1 MEQIQNLFF
10 TYGYPFVFAF
20 MYCGLIGVPAAE
32 ESFMIFV
39 GITLSQA
46 PADGPTLSVAGC
58 IAMAALGSVSGM
70 VTAFLIGYYIGKPFM
85 MKYGRLI
92 GVTPARWEKAEAYFQ
107 HHAFLAI
114 AAGYF
119 IPGVRQINPYLAG
132 LSRAKY
138 LTFFMASLTGAVS
151 WATLF
156 ILLGFFAGNQVRH
169 FLAFGPVHVI
179 LIGIVLLIGFIT
191 ITVIRLHKAGR
202 NNQS

>member
-1 MEQIQNLFF
+1 MEQIQSLFF

-20 MYCGLIGVPAAE
+20 MYCGLIGIPAAE

-39 GITLSQA
+39 GVTLSQA
-46 PADGPTLSVAGC
+46 PASGPTLSVAGC
-58 IAMAALGSVSGM
+58 IAMAVLGSVSGM

-92 GVTPARWEKAEAYFQ
+92 RITPARWEKAGAYFQ
-107 HHAFLAI
+107 RHAFLAI

-132 LSRAKY
+132 LSRASY
-138 LTFFMASLTGAVS
+138 LIFFIASLTGALI

-156 ILLGFFAGNQVRH
+156 ILLGFFAGSQARR
-169 FLAFGPVHVI
+169 FLAFSPVHVI
-179 LIGIVLLIGFIT
+179 LIGLLLLIGFIT
-191 ITVIRLHKAGR
+191 ITVIRLRKAGR
-202 NNQS
+202 